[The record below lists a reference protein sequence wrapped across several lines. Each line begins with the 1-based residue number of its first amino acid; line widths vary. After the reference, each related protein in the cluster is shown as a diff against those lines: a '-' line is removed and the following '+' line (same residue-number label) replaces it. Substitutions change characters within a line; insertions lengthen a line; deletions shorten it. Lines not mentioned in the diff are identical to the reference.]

1 MNFNFATE
9 PEIRLEL
16 GRRIAHQRIKKNI
29 TQAELAR
36 KSAVGVATLKRLE
49 SGDGATLSNFIRV
62 LMSLGFVD
70 DLSSLAVESALS
82 IEAFESQNKVSTRK
96 RASQNRG

>member
-36 KSAVGVATLKRLE
+36 KSAVGIATLKRL
-49 SGDGATLSNFIRV
+49 DGATLSNFIRV
-62 LMSLGFVD
+62 LISLGFVD
-70 DLSSLAVESALS
+70 DLSSLAVESTLS
-82 IEAFESQNKVSTRK
+82 IEAFELQNEASTRK

>member
-36 KSAVGVATLKRLE
+36 KSAVGIATLKRLE

-62 LMSLGFVD
+62 LISLGFVD
-70 DLSSLAVESALS
+70 DLSSLAVESTLS
-82 IEAFESQNKVSTRK
+82 IEAFELQNEASTRK